1 MERQDGNGSY
11 ALIDGI
17 YRKEY
22 TSVYTYIYYR
32 VNSHETARD
41 LAQDVFLRL
50 LDYNSMLC
58 RETILSFIYRI
69 ASNIVTDH
77 LRMFYRRREHDA
89 YIYDRER
96 GATAEAES
104 TVMAADIEA
113 VERRRCDLMPVKRRM
128 VYMLSRFGGKSVTEI
143 SKELNI
149 SVRTVENHLLI
160 GRKDIRNYI
169 RQCI

>member
-1 MERQDGNGSY
+1 MEKQDVNGSY

-22 TSVYTYIYYR
+22 NSVYTYIYYR
-32 VNSHETARD
+32 VKNHETARD

-50 LDYNSMLC
+50 LDYGNMLC
-58 RETILSFIYRI
+58 SETILCFIYRI

-96 GATAEAES
+96 GTVAEAES
-104 TVMAADIEA
+104 GIVAADIAA
-113 VERRRCDLMPVKRRM
+113 VERSRCEQMPLKRRM
-128 VYMLSRFGGKSVTEI
+128 VYMLSRFGGKTVTEI
-143 SKELNI
+143 SEELNI